1 MEQRETSE
9 PGDELHE
16 AEPVHRG
23 ALGRP
28 VHERLRQRVVDGAA
42 MGLGGEGWEID
53 ADRTADIEPMQRL
66 GERLYGRERQGA
78 WIEGAID
85 VDEQHGGSGTELK
98 APSRKCHLAGKR
110 FGSQLRTVAG
120 GELPNDPNFVAFG
133 GE

>member
-1 MEQRETSE
+1 
-9 PGDELHE
+9 
-16 AEPVHRG
+16 
-23 ALGRP
+23 
-28 VHERLRQRVVDGAA
+28 
-42 MGLGGEGWEID
+42 
-53 ADRTADIEPMQRL
+53 
-66 GERLYGRERQGA
+66 

-133 GE
+133 GETIGQGRSRSCRCIGRLCPRQLSPSVFAQRRASDFETNSRTLGGGGGQVVN